1 MVEILCAKFHYHSY
15 PNQKLRVVKSTPRVC
30 FFQKSPGLIGLITM
44 LYIQFPG
51 GNRCK
56 DNPGACLF
64 GKCRDVGNDFR
75 CTQCETGY
83 VLREDNKRCVG
94 KSKESF
100 L

>member
-1 MVEILCAKFHYHSY
+1 MHS
-15 PNQKLRVVKSTPRVC
+15 C
-30 FFQKSPGLIGLITM
+30 IFLIII
-44 LYIQFPG
+44 IQG

-56 DNPGACLF
+56 DNAGACLF

-94 KSKESF
+94 KSKKSKIYF
-100 L
+100 FTTLGQKKNIRKK